1 MTLAA
6 WLSLIGQVMA
16 VSLLSVGGALTVAP
30 ELRRLLVD
38 ELGLLTSS
46 QFVTSV
52 ALAQAA
58 PGPNAL
64 YAAVLGYEIAGLP
77 GAVVILAAF
86 MTPTTALALAV
97 ARVGTGPGQPRAVAA
112 LKVGLAPISIAMLV
126 ATSWIL
132 VARAQAPAPA
142 TVSVALAA
150 AVLAWRT
157 RLHLLWMIGGGA
169 LLGALG
175 IL

>member
-1 MTLAA
+1 MTAVA

-38 ELGLLTSS
+38 ELGLLGSS
-46 QFVTSV
+46 QFATSV

-64 YAAVLGYEIAGLP
+64 YAAVLGYELAGLL
-77 GAVVILAAF
+77 GAVLVLAAF
-86 MTPTTALALAV
+86 MAPTTALALAV
-97 ARVGTGPGQPRAVAA
+97 ARVGSGASPRQAVVA
-112 LKVGLAPISIAMLV
+112 LRVGLAPISIAMLV

-132 VARAQAPAPA
+132 AAQTPAPAPIA
-142 TVSVALAA
+142 VSVAAA
-150 AVLAWRT
+150 LLAWRT
-157 RLHLLWMIGGGA
+157 RLHLLWMIGAGA
-169 LLGALG
+169 ILGALG
-175 IL
+175 VL

>member
-1 MTLAA
+1 MTAGG
-6 WLSLIGQVMA
+6 WLSLVAQVMA

-38 ELGLLTSS
+38 QLGLLGPA
-46 QFVTSV
+46 QFSTSV

-64 YAAVLGYEIAGLP
+64 YAAVLGYQIAGLP
-77 GAVVILAAF
+77 GAALILGAF
-86 MTPTTALALAV
+86 MAPTTALALAV
-97 ARVGTGPGQPRAVAA
+97 ARAGAGPSRHRAVAA
-112 LKVGLAPISIAMLV
+112 LKVGLAPISIAMLL

-132 VARAQAPAPA
+132 VAQAPAAAPVA
-142 TVSVALAA
+142 VALVAA
-150 AVLAWRT
+150 LLAWRT
-157 RLHLLWMIGGGA
+157 RLHLLWMIGAGA

-175 IL
+175 LV

>member
-6 WLSLIGQVMA
+6 WLSLIWQVMA

-38 ELGLLTSS
+38 ELGLLAPS

-64 YAAVLGYEIAGLP
+64 YAAVLGYEIAGVL
-77 GAVVILAAF
+77 GAVLLLAAF
-86 MTPTTALALAV
+86 MTPTTVLALAM
-97 ARVGTGPGQPRAVAA
+97 ARIGAGRRQPGALAA

-132 VARAQAPAPA
+132 VAQAPAPA
-142 TVSVALAA
+142 PVGVALVA

-175 IL
+175 FL

>member
-1 MTLAA
+1 MTAAA

-38 ELGLLTSS
+38 ELGLLGPS
-46 QFVTSV
+46 QFATSV

-64 YAAVLGYEIAGLP
+64 YAAVLGYELAGVL
-77 GAVVILAAF
+77 GAVLVLAAF

-97 ARVGTGPGQPRAVAA
+97 AKVGGGPSPRPAVAA
-112 LKVGLAPISIAMLV
+112 LRVGLAPISVAMLV

-132 VARAQAPAPA
+132 AAQAPSPAPIA
-142 TVSVALAA
+142 VSAVAAF
-150 AVLAWRT
+150 LAWRT
-157 RLHLLWMIGGGA
+157 RLHLLWMIGAGA
-169 LLGALG
+169 ILGALG
-175 IL
+175 IV

>member
-1 MTLAA
+1 VTASA
-6 WLSLIGQVMA
+6 WLALIGQVMG

-30 ELRRLLVD
+30 ELRRLLV
-38 ELGLLTSS
+38 EQLGLLSGS
-46 QFVTSV
+46 QFATSV

-64 YAAVLGYEIAGLP
+64 YAAVLGYQFGGLP
-77 GAVVILAAF
+77 GAVLVLGAF
-86 MTPTTALALAV
+86 MAPTTTLALAV
-97 ARVGTGPGQPRAVAA
+97 ARAGLGSGQRPAIAA
-112 LKVGLAPISIAMLV
+112 LF

-132 VARAQAPAPA
+132 AAESPAPAP
-142 TVSVALAA
+142 VAVAVAA
-150 AVLAWRT
+150 GLLAWRT

-175 IL
+175 VL

>member
-1 MTLAA
+1 VTAAA
-6 WLSLIGQVMA
+6 WLTLIGQVMG

-38 ELGLLTSS
+38 ELGLLGAS
-46 QFVTSV
+46 QFATSV

-64 YAAVLGYEIAGLP
+64 YAAVLGYQMAGLL
-77 GAVVILAAF
+77 GAVLILAAF
-86 MTPTTALALAV
+86 MAPTTALALAV
-97 ARVGTGPGQPRAVAA
+97 ARVGSGSSPHPAVAA
-112 LKVGLAPISIAMLV
+112 LKVGLAPISVAMLV

-132 VARAQAPAPA
+132 AAQTPAPAPIA
-142 TVSVALAA
+142 VSVAAA
-150 AVLAWRT
+150 LLAWRT
-157 RLHLLWMIGGGA
+157 RLHLLWMIGAGA

-175 IL
+175 VL

>member
-1 MTLAA
+1 VTAAA
-6 WLSLIGQVMA
+6 WASLLGQVMA
-16 VSLLSVGGALTVAP
+16 LSLLSVGGALTVAP

-38 ELGLLTSS
+38 ELGLLGGT
-46 QFVTSV
+46 QFATSV

-64 YAAVLGYEIAGLP
+64 YAAVLGYQVAGLL
-77 GAVVILAAF
+77 GALLVLAAY

-97 ARVGTGPGQPRAVAA
+97 ARAGAGPSQRPAVAA

-132 VARAQAPAPA
+132 VAQTPAPA
-142 TVSVALAA
+142 AVAVSVAAA
-150 AVLAWRT
+150 LLAWRT
-157 RLHLLWMIGGGA
+157 RLHLLWMIGAGA

-175 IL
+175 VL